1 MLWLIHVV
9 KSWAGDY
16 CWFKTW
22 IMYIFIAC
30 AITVVITLS
39 LDYNPHA
46 FPYLIRWQMSL
57 KLGISTFEVVMAVLR
72 KSPFSRMWPH
82 VMWYTFTDPTEE
94 RTVSVFSTDGK
105 GSSSWSS
112 KIVSEIML
120 DQMAALPW
128 ILYLHHF
135 LCLHFSDV
143 PFSVTHCPVSS
154 DAQVSD
160 FWLTDQHLIS
170 DIKRTLLFLNVFK

>member
-1 MLWLIHVV
+1 MPSL
-9 KSWAGDY
+9 
-16 CWFKTW
+16 
-22 IMYIFIAC
+22 
-30 AITVVITLS
+30 TLP
-39 LDYNPHA
+39 DG
-46 FPYLIRWQMSL
+46 RRL

-112 KIVSEIML
+112 KIVSEILL
-120 DQMAALPW
+120 DQMAVLPW

-143 PFSVTHCPVSS
+143 SFSLTHCPVSS
-154 DAQVSD
+154 DAQVCG

-170 DIKRTLLFLNVFK
+170 VIKRTFLFLTLFKWALWLSHPPLRLLLPAHLPEDKTTGTWI